1 MSEEEAP
8 QPTRYEARWTLI
20 LSGRSEEEI
29 LIPVVYCKY
38 TECLLYCYNVN
49 QQTNTIR

>member
-8 QPTRYEARWTLI
+8 LPTRYEARWALI

-29 LIPVVYCKY
+29 LVPVAYCTY
-38 TECLLYCYNVN
+38 TECLLYCYSVN
-49 QQTNTIR
+49 QQTKAVR